1 VAARVF
7 RATLEM
13 TMHQKSPYARVPIA
27 PEVVEELGLRPGET
41 LRASVRGTEF
51 TGKVHGSLRTPGL
64 LVPIEVVK
72 TLGLREGQGVRVTV
86 LGRAG

>member
-1 VAARVF
+1 MARMF

-13 TMHQKSPYARVPIA
+13 TMHNKSPYARVPIA
-27 PEVVEELGLRPGET
+27 AEVVNDLGLRPGDT
-41 LRASVRGTEF
+41 LRASMRGQEF

-64 LVPIEVVK
+64 LVPMDVVQS
-72 TLGLREGQGVRVTV
+72 LGLREGQGVRITV

>member
-1 VAARVF
+1 MF

-13 TMHQKSPYARVPIA
+13 TRQGGSAYARVPIA
-27 PEVVEELGLRPGET
+27 TEIVQDLGLRPGDE

-51 TGKVHGSLRTPGL
+51 RGKVQGSLKTPGL
-64 LVPIEVVK
+64 LVPMDVVEAH
-72 TLGLREGQGVRVTV
+72 GLREGQGVRVTV